1 MTARYAGYMTKLF
14 KQWQFSSI
22 TLPSHNS
29 LKRGRSKIETHAAQ
43 ALVEY
48 FGQLKWHLTHCQQ
61 DATSWVELT
70 TDFISQYGC
79 VGGFLDE
86 SCSMKKL
93 SGNFRAAV
101 VKLFKENHIPIQRF
115 SSTKRL
121 AAFSAAKASGVG
133 IAKQWHNPDFLLATL
148 FNLPQSLFQQGSYN
162 PKTSGCMS
170 MWSPMFP
177 FSLDQR

>member
-1 MTARYAGYMTKLF
+1 M
-14 KQWQFSSI
+14 
-22 TLPSHNS
+22 
-29 LKRGRSKIETHAAQ
+29 
-43 ALVEY
+43 EY
-48 FGQLKWHLTHCQQ
+48 FGQPKWHLTHCKQE
-61 DATSWVELT
+61 ATSWVELT
-70 TDFISQYGC
+70 IDFISQYGC
-79 VGGFLDE
+79 VGGLLDE

-101 VKLFKENHIPIQRF
+101 VKLFKENHIPTQRF

-148 FNLPQSLFQQGSYN
+148 FNLPQSLLQQGSYN

-170 MWSPMFP
+170 TRSPIFP
-177 FSLDQR
+177 FTLEQH